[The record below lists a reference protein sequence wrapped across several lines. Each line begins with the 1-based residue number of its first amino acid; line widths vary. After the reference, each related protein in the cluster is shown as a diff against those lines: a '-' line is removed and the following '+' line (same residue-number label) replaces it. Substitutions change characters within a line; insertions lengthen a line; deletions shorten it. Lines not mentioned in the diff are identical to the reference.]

1 MKIKFKE
8 NKLLSKENFKETL
21 LKALKNLSDYE
32 MSEFLFEKEFQKA
45 YIKFMEEVVD
55 SIIQGIALKINV
67 EPKNIKK
74 SYKFKNLTLLK
85 ASNGMIDEDSL
96 LLKSLWEKLKEKYTK
111 AINIFKKFF
120 FNNGKPLEPMKIK
133 DNVNY
138 NPETMNIL
146 KDKQWNNIENG
157 IVDYLKDTIKNPE
170 EEFTIRAGMFGLLRK
185 KMDDEGISIDDQKK
199 MSYDDLVEKFGTK
212 INDTEKIK
220 KELIKEKQLKESIEY
235 AKNHAAEYLSI
246 KDGELKNKLV
256 KMMRKQIVGG
266 LEDGISKEE
275 MISRLY
281 WIDPEDE
288 LGKRFND
295 DTIAAWN
302 RDLRRIVIS
311 EFSYASNNGYLA
323 ANKDDVKDGGKVY
336 FVFNGQYN
344 PQEKPNRPC
353 NLYLGKIGVLVDNPQ
368 STEDTNDTFA
378 DYAIWY
384 GKNNVGR
391 KEKEWWFCIPVHC
404 HCTHYWERINPETQ
418 KYNEEIGKIEYKTD
432 EVKKS
437 TEISIDNID
446 WKQIKAKPIEEQLP
460 ELIKKVKTELKIN
473 FPIIVRLYKEHEE
486 GKEIRSLHDEGIIII
501 YENSPDP
508 ILDFY
513 HELGHLYYHISE
525 VEKNK
530 SLISLLNNIKNKIE
544 QENKK

>member
-21 LKALKNLSDYE
+21 LKAIKKIDEYE

-67 EPKNIKK
+67 DPKNIKK

-85 ASNGMIDEDSL
+85 ASNGMINEDSL

-120 FNNGKPLEPMKIK
+120 FNKGEPLEPMKIK
-133 DNVNY
+133 GNVNY
-138 NPETMNIL
+138 NSETMNIL

-157 IVDYLKDTIKNPE
+157 IVDYLKDTVKNPE

-212 INDTEKIK
+212 INDTGKIK

-295 DTIAAWN
+295 DTVAAWN
-302 RDLRRIVIS
+302 RDLRRICVT

-323 ANKDDVKDGGKVY
+323 ANKDDAKEGEKVY

-344 PQEKPNRPC
+344 PQEKSNRPC
-353 NLYLGKIGVLVDNPQ
+353 NLYLGKIGVLVDQPQ
-368 STEDTNDTFA
+368 STEDTNDILA

-391 KEKEWWFCIPVHC
+391 KEKEWWFCVPVHC
-404 HCTHYWERINPETQ
+404 NCTHHWERINPETQ
-418 KYNEEIGKIEYKTD
+418 KYNEEIGKIEYKTI
-432 EVKKS
+432 EKS

-486 GKEIRSLHDEGIIII
+486 GKEVRSLHDEGIIII

-530 SLISLLNNIKNKIE
+530 SLTSLLNNIKNKIE